1 MAIAQYVSGT
11 ETVTSSS
18 EWSLVTDTSSGTS
31 DTTDGIFQ
39 TFLDLRNLTASTSGG
54 TDVFEFR
61 VYEKVLSG
69 STQGLVYSARFAG
82 VQGAPNWASPS
93 LVLMHGW
100 DQTLKK
106 ISGTNE
112 SIDWSIRLVSTS

>member
-1 MAIAQYVSGT
+1 MAIAEYKTGT

-18 EWSLVTDTSSGTS
+18 EWSLTTDTSSGS
-31 DTTDGIFQ
+31 IDTTKGVYQ

-61 VYEKVLSG
+61 VYEKVLTG

-82 VQGAPNWASPS
+82 PQGAPNWSSPS
-93 LVLMHGW
+93 LVLMNGW
-100 DQTLKK
+100 DMTLKK
-106 ISGTNE
+106 ITGTNE
-112 SIDWSIRLVSTS
+112 SIDWSIRYVTTS